1 MSELL
6 LDVKGLEVEF
16 NTPQGTIHA
25 TNGVNFTVTEG
36 ETLGIVGESG
46 CGKSITARAVMG
58 LVPKAGRVVGGSIDY
73 HFASGEV
80 VDITSLRQTG
90 PDIRRI
96 RGAEIG
102 MIFQEP
108 MSSLSAVH
116 TVGNQVMEAILLH
129 MSLTKQEARERAIH
143 LLDRVGIPSPE
154 KRVDSYPFEMSGGM
168 RQRAMIA
175 IALACNP
182 RLLIADE
189 PTTALDVTIQAQII
203 DLLQEL
209 QAEMGMAIIMITH
222 NLGLVASMAHRVAVM
237 YLGEVV
243 EEAPISHIFSS
254 PKHPYTQGLLGSI
267 PLVTESRKESLYTID
282 GSVPDPYTTV
292 PGCSFHPRCPKIIRG
307 LCENQEPPD
316 IAIGADRRV
325 NCWLYAD
332 APAST
337 EKEGVA

>member
-1 MSELL
+1 VL
-6 LDVKGLEVEF
+6 LEVKDLRVQF
-16 NTPQGTIHA
+16 KTPQGIVRA
-25 TNGVNFTVTEG
+25 ANGVNFTVAEG

-80 VDITSLRQTG
+80 VDITSLRQTSKE
-90 PDIRRI
+90 IRRI

-116 TVGNQVMEAILLH
+116 TIGNQVMEAILLH
-129 MSLTKQEARERAIH
+129 ESMTKKEARARAVH
-143 LLDRVGIPSPE
+143 LLDRVGIPSPDE
-154 KRVDSYPFEMSGGM
+154 RVDSYPFELSGGM

-203 DLLQEL
+203 ELLQEL
-209 QAEMGMAIIMITH
+209 QAELGMAIIMITH
-222 NLGLVASMAHRVAVM
+222 NLGLVATMAHRVAVM

-243 EEAPISHIFSS
+243 EQAPISKIFSS
-254 PKHPYTQGLLGSI
+254 PKHPYTQGLIGSI
-267 PLVTESRKESLYTID
+267 PLVTEPRQESLYTIE
-282 GSVPDPYTTV
+282 GSVPDPYTVV

-307 LCENQEPPD
+307 VCEHRAPPQVALD
-316 IAIGADRRV
+316 EDRQV
-325 NCWLYAD
+325 SCWLYAD
-332 APAST
+332 PNALAET
-337 EKEGVA
+337 EGAA